1 VELDTTGAIVQGAGS
16 SMQNVANLSG
26 RAGTATLGNAG
37 NTIASLGPST
47 IQPVIVARRLP
58 PPLRSDLQSVFLE
71 MGSDHKARAV
81 LAHGFIERFVPVTD
95 GSYDDI
101 RVMSDVSESVKCLS
115 RGSELRVSSAV
126 V

>member
-1 VELDTTGAIVQGAGS
+1 VLAIVLRDSPELAAS
-16 SMQNVANLSG
+16 V
-26 RAGTATLGNAG
+26 RV
-37 NTIASLGPST
+37 IASLGPST

-58 PPLRSDLQSVFLE
+58 RALRSDLQSVLLE
-71 MGSDHKARAV
+71 MGSDHEARVV

-101 RVMSDVSESVKCLS
+101 RVMSDVAESVKCLS
-115 RGSELRVSSAV
+115 RGSDLRMSPAV